1 MSIGKPAS
9 GLRSEEGEGG
19 GDEWLKMGCM
29 YADERECM
37 GMQKVFFFR
46 YAKNVLMPC
55 HVMM

>member
-37 GMQKVFFFR
+37 GMQKVFFFLGMQ
-46 YAKNVLMPC
+46 KTF
-55 HVMM
+55 